1 MSGADQDLDSVREYY
16 CAPRAVGSGDLT
28 IYEIWEA
35 GGAFRD
41 SITPSTYVP
50 EYRAHIV
57 EKILEVSDVGA
68 TVFSIGCGNGF
79 VEADLVGH
87 NRAVRAMDYNDEAV
101 ELTRRKGVDAFKAD
115 FFELTPADF
124 ADVDVVYAD
133 GLLGHLF
140 HPEQKVAPAL
150 AKLASLA
157 PRAGTRLVFS
167 NDSPRD
173 PAAAFAPHEAVEGFW
188 FVSKDYLAEQLATVG
203 FVPKETYYFAYDRPL
218 SGIRNRTIVIAVAT

>member
-1 MSGADQDLDSVREYY
+1 MSGADQDLDSVRDYY
-16 CAPRAVGSGDLT
+16 CAPRTVDSGALT
-28 IYEIWEA
+28 IYGIWEN

-57 EKILEVSDVGA
+57 EKILEVSDDGA

-79 VEADLVGH
+79 VEADLLGR
-87 NRAVRAMDYNDEAV
+87 NRTVRAMDYNDEAV

-115 FFELTPADF
+115 FFDLTPADL

-140 HPEQKVAPAL
+140 HPEKEVAPTL

-157 PRAGTRLVFS
+157 PKAGTRLVIS

-173 PAAAFAPHEAVEGFW
+173 PAAAFAPHEAVAGFW
-188 FVSKDYLAEQLATVG
+188 FVSKDYLAQQLAAVG
-203 FVPKETYYFAYDRPL
+203 FVPKESYYFTYDRPL
-218 SGIRNRTIVIAVAT
+218 SGTRNRTIVVAVAT